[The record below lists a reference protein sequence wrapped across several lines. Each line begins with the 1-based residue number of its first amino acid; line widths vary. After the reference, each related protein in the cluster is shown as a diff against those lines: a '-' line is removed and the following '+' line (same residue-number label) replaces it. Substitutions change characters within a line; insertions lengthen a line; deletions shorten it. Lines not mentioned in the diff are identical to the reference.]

1 MRRQQVLE
9 AIAAHTPQRFAPE
22 GLREA
27 AVLVPLRAEAGD
39 PDSLEL
45 ILTRRTTDL
54 TAHAGQVAFPG
65 GHIERADPSPEA
77 AALREAQEELGIPPY
92 AVSLVGRL
100 DEMQTFTGFHI
111 TPVVGV
117 VAADA
122 PLEPDPREVARVF
135 TVPLRLL
142 LEPDRWEYRPYVRGE
157 ASYRIWHFPHDGE
170 DIWGVT
176 GHMLRGFIEL
186 LWAWAEAARRGG
198 RAAE

>member
-1 MRRQQVLE
+1 MKRQQILA
-9 AIAAHTPQRFAPE
+9 AIAAHAPQRFEAE

-27 AVLVPLRAEAGD
+27 AVLVPLRPEAGD

-65 GHIERADPSPEA
+65 GHVEQADPSPEA

-92 AVSLVGRL
+92 AVTVVGRL
-100 DEMQTFTGFHI
+100 DEMQTHTGFHI

-117 VAADA
+117 VSRDA
-122 PLEPDPREVARVF
+122 TFQPDPREVARVF
-135 TVPLRLL
+135 TVPMRLL
-142 LEPDRWEYRPYVRGE
+142 LDPAGWELRPYRRPEGTFQ
-157 ASYRIWHFPHDGE
+157 IWHFPYDGE

-176 GHMLRGFIEL
+176 GHMLRGFVEL
-186 LWAWAEAARRGG
+186 LWASAEPARGAG